1 MTREVGIGLLVGL
14 LAVDVL
20 LGILAC
26 RLELKRARAGS
37 GPSAFPPILF
47 SMYWAALFVPSHSPV
62 FNLAYGWSG
71 TGVLRVVESTV
82 MTVVAMWLSMTIA
95 MIGPKWVARKIAG
108 EDPGEFWSSFNFWKR
123 PGAYAG
129 YPGALRA
136 TDFFERA
143 QDALGFVTAAEESD
157 DDRKFIQIWISARP
171 QSVTMPIKVNGRPIL
186 RCKLV
191 RGSSFATGELYDSW
205 VVVVQVFEE
214 LSETSWVELT
224 RNGEEVR
231 ILTSPT
237 HDPDI
242 WSNNFYAVN
251 SEAAMPQLEVERS
264 MRLEFEE
271 HDGEIPIPGWCTH
284 VLIEQ
289 RREGYVA
296 VFGEVGNKPGE
307 A

>member
-1 MTREVGIGLLVGL
+1 
-14 LAVDVL
+14 
-20 LGILAC
+20 
-26 RLELKRARAGS
+26 
-37 GPSAFPPILF
+37 
-47 SMYWAALFVPSHSPV
+47 
-62 FNLAYGWSG
+62 
-71 TGVLRVVESTV
+71 
-82 MTVVAMWLSMTIA
+82 
-95 MIGPKWVARKIAG
+95 
-108 EDPGEFWSSFNFWKR
+108 
-123 PGAYAG
+123 
-129 YPGALRA
+129 
-136 TDFFERA
+136 
-143 QDALGFVTAAEESD
+143 
-157 DDRKFIQIWISARP
+157 
-171 QSVTMPIKVNGRPIL
+171 MPIKVNGRPIH

-242 WSNNFYAVN
+242 WSSCFYAVN

-264 MRLEFEE
+264 MRLEVEE

-289 RREGYVA
+289 RGEGYVA

-307 A
+307 D